1 MDEPKELATPM
12 VFSVY
17 PREREAI
24 YRIMKDRNMKSTF
37 DVVRLLAER
46 AGTAVRKSDFNVP
59 KYKS

>member
-1 MDEPKELATPM
+1 M

-24 YRIMKDRNMKSTF
+24 QRIMKDRNLKSTF
-37 DVVRLLAER
+37 DVVRLFAER
-46 AGTAVRKSDFNVP
+46 AGVTVRKSDFNAP